1 MKNWKT
7 TVLGFLAAF
16 WLLAQ
21 PIIANGNF
29 DLSRDWK
36 SLLGAAIAAAFGLL
50 TKDNNVT
57 GGTIAQ

>member
-7 TVLGFLAAF
+7 TFIGFLAAF

-21 PIIANGNF
+21 PIISNGDF
-29 DLSRDWK
+29 DPARDWK
-36 SLLGAAIAAAFGLL
+36 ALLGAGLAAAFGLL

-57 GGTIAQ
+57 GGSVQQ